1 MSKLILFPNSKAR
14 DYYLYSLHNYYS
26 LDITDYK
33 TLSEFYRM
41 SIDKFF
47 KKYSIQN
54 EVYRLEE
61 STAIINLYEA
71 LIEFTNK
78 NKNSIIA
85 KQNKNYELASHI
97 YNFIEETT
105 FAKIIIGKEDEDLDF
120 LEDIKKIISIYKSN
134 NKSKNLLDE
143 YDIFELF
150 INAINKKEIN
160 DFKEYETIE
169 IYNFESVPL
178 RYSIFLEAIKKNY
191 NINIKTFMPYDID
204 KIFSNYK
211 EFYQGIDNLKNSQIE
226 NFAETLINKNNKEK
240 LNKYKEQIK
249 LIAGFGVKQEI
260 DTVIDEVIKL
270 KNSGV
275 PLSEIALIFADTQK
289 YREKVAE
296 RLKECDIKFNQRR
309 GNFIWRMPL
318 IPVLTSIFFILN
330 REMEID
336 TDALIKLLSSP
347 YLTNI
352 EGVSPYNIRE
362 LLYKEFKLFKKM
374 PLNDFLYK
382 IKSIENNEKYKE
394 ISNSIIN
401 LIELL
406 KKLIF
411 ADTYNKI
418 GSVYIEI
425 LKFLKI
431 DLIFE
436 EDIEDEKNYN
446 SVYIKKDEIFYRDN
460 NSLSVFIET
469 VLKLSASD
477 NSAKISPADFHEAL
491 NLLIRDEYLR
501 NEESKEISLTISN
514 LYEARGL
521 KAKYLFI
528 LGANNDF
535 INRKPDTFFISNK
548 VRESVN
554 NKYKKYVFNTQNL
567 LSDISYAL
575 FLNILSSCYD
585 NTTIYFSFRLKDKDG
600 NLEIP
605 FFYIE
610 DLFTELTGEDFKF
623 ENLKENKFIEF
634 VYRENYIPN
643 GENIHNQKENTM
655 SLFFYKENY
664 KYSNNIVF
672 DKNIKNVVNSVY
684 GKDDISG
691 YTNNENFISILKE
704 DLEKTISVSKI
715 KEIMEC
721 PIKYIYG
728 RLFERDSVDSLIM
741 GIDYMEKGSIYHDIF
756 ENFYKKVKE
765 KFNNDCKLKEA
776 NFETYKTISKEAIE
790 ETLNKI
796 NKIKIYNEIDREVIE
811 EEINNVMD
819 SFIKYE
825 IDLAKNSDYIPNDFE
840 KKINE
845 MEIYS
850 YDNHNIKISGRI
862 DRIDFSYSSEGKI
875 NGIRIVDYKASSYQK
890 ELKKNI
896 STEEIIDAYLQP
908 ILYLKFAI
916 DEYIIKPYK
925 KEEKKI
931 KDNDFNID
939 ELVERCEVAFAVYKE
954 SDIVNK
960 EDYIVFD
967 DKEILLSICGYKDG
981 DYNLNDYFD
990 RVFKNIFEDKLIAV
1004 SGKEQ
1009 CENCINSQ
1017 YCEFAY
1023 NEE

>member
-14 DYYLYSLHNYYS
+14 DYYLYSLYNYYS

-41 SIDKFF
+41 SVDKFF
-47 KKYSIQN
+47 KKYSIENQISS
-54 EVYRLEE
+54 LEE

-71 LIEFTNK
+71 LIQFTNK

-97 YNFIEETT
+97 YSFIEETT
-105 FAKIIIGKEDEDLDF
+105 FAKIIIGENNEDLDF

-134 NKSKNLLDE
+134 NKSKKLFDE

-160 DFKEYETIE
+160 DFKEYEEIE
-169 IYNFESVPL
+169 IYNFESLPL

-191 NINIKTFMPYDID
+191 NINIKIFMPYDID

-211 EFYQGIDNLKNSQIE
+211 EFYQGTSDLKNSKIQD
-226 NFAETLINKNNKEK
+226 FAKTLINKNDKEK

-249 LIAGFGVKQEI
+249 LIASFGIKQEI
-260 DTVIDEVIKL
+260 DTVIDEVVKL
-270 KNSGV
+270 KNSGI
-275 PLSEIALIFADTQK
+275 PLSDIALIFSDTQK
-289 YREKVAE
+289 YREAIAE
-296 RLKECDIKFNQRR
+296 RLKECEIKFNQRR

-318 IPVLTSIFFILN
+318 IPVLTSIFFILS
-330 REMEID
+330 REHEID

-352 EGVSPYNIRE
+352 DGINPYEIRE
-362 LLYKEFKLFKKM
+362 LLYQEFKLFQKM

-382 IKSIENNEKYKE
+382 IENIKEEYKE
-394 ISNSIIN
+394 FSNSIIE

-406 KKLIF
+406 KKLIT
-411 ADTYNKI
+411 ADSYNKI
-418 GSVYIEI
+418 GSAYIEI

-436 EDIEDEKNYN
+436 EDTEDEKNYN
-446 SVYIKKDEIFYRDN
+446 SVYIKKDEIYYRDN
-460 NSLSVFIET
+460 NSLSIFIEI
-469 VLKLSASD
+469 VLKLSVSD
-477 NSAKISPADFHEAL
+477 NSTKISPADFHEAL
-491 NLLIRDEYLR
+491 NLLIKDEYLR
-501 NEESKEISLTISN
+501 NEDNKEISLTISN
-514 LYEARGL
+514 LYDARGL

-548 VRESVN
+548 IREAIN
-554 NKYKKYVFNTQNL
+554 NKYKKYIFNTQNL
-567 LSDISYAL
+567 LSDISNAL

-585 NTTIYFSFRLKDKDG
+585 NTTVYFSFRLKDKDG

-610 DLFTELTGEDFKF
+610 DLFTEITGEDFKF
-623 ENLKENKFIEF
+623 ENLKENKFIQLI
-634 VYRENYIPN
+634 YRENYIPN
-643 GENIHNQKENTM
+643 GDNIHNQKENMM
-655 SLFFYKENY
+655 SLFLYKENY
-664 KYSNNIVF
+664 KYPINISF

-684 GKDDISG
+684 GKDDIIG
-691 YTNNENFISILKE
+691 YSNPENFISILKE
-704 DLEKTISVSKI
+704 DLSNIISVSKI

-721 PIKYIYG
+721 PIKYIYT

-741 GIDYMEKGSIYHDIF
+741 GIDYMEKGSVYHNIF
-756 ENFYKKVKE
+756 EIFYKKVKE
-765 KFNNDCKLKEA
+765 QFNNDCKLKEE
-776 NFETYKTISKEAIE
+776 NFESYKTISKETIE
-790 ETLNKI
+790 ECLNQI
-796 NKIKIYNEIDREVIE
+796 SVIKNDNNIDREVME

-825 IDLAKNSDYIPNDFE
+825 IDLAKNSGYIPSDFE

-850 YDNHNIKISGRI
+850 YNNHKIKISGRI
-862 DRIDFSYSSEGKI
+862 DRIDFSYSSDNKI
-875 NGIRIVDYKASSYQK
+875 NGIRIVDYKASSYKK
-890 ELKKNI
+890 ELKKGI
-896 STEEIIDAYLQP
+896 SIEEIIDAYLQP

-925 KEEKKI
+925 KSKKNN
-931 KDNDFNID
+931 NDFNID
-939 ELVERCEVAFAVYKE
+939 ELVEKCEVVFAVYKE

-960 EDYIVFD
+960 EDYIIFD

-981 DYNLNDYFD
+981 DFNLNNYFD
-990 RVFKNIFEDKLIAV
+990 KVFKNIFEDKLIAI

-1009 CENCINSQ
+1009 CLNCINSQ
-1017 YCEFAY
+1017 YCEFVY

>member
-14 DYYLYSLHNYYS
+14 DYYLYSLYNYYS

-47 KKYSIQN
+47 KKYSIENQIS
-54 EVYRLEE
+54 RLEE

-71 LIEFTNK
+71 LIQFTNK

-97 YNFIEETT
+97 YSFIEEKT
-105 FAKIIIGKEDEDLDF
+105 FAKIIIGENNEDLNF

-160 DFKEYETIE
+160 DFKEYEEIE
-169 IYNFESVPL
+169 IYNFESLPL

-191 NINIKTFMPYDID
+191 NINIKIFMPYEID
-204 KIFSNYK
+204 KFFSNYK
-211 EFYQGIDNLKNSQIE
+211 EFFQGTSDLKNSEIQD
-226 NFAETLINKNNKEK
+226 FAKTLINKNDKEK

-249 LIAGFGVKQEI
+249 LIAGFGIKQEI
-260 DTVIDEVIKL
+260 DTVIDEVVQL
-270 KNSGV
+270 KNSGI
-275 PLSEIALIFADTQK
+275 PLSDIALIFSDTQK
-289 YREKVAE
+289 YREAIAE
-296 RLKECDIKFNQRR
+296 RLKECEIKFNQRR

-318 IPVLTSIFFILN
+318 IPVLTSIFFIIS
-330 REMEID
+330 REHEID

-352 EGVSPYNIRE
+352 DGINPYEIRE
-362 LLYKEFKLFKKM
+362 LLYQEFKLFQKM

-382 IKSIENNEKYKE
+382 IENIKEEYKE
-394 ISNSIIN
+394 FSNSIIE

-406 KKLIF
+406 KKLIS
-411 ADTYNKI
+411 ADSYNKI

-446 SVYIKKDEIFYRDN
+446 SVYIKKDEIYYRDN
-460 NSLSVFIET
+460 NSLSVFIEI
-469 VLKLSASD
+469 VLKLSVSD
-477 NSAKISPADFHEAL
+477 NSTKISPADFHEAL
-491 NLLIRDEYLR
+491 NLLIKDEYLR
-501 NEESKEISLTISN
+501 NEDGKDISLTISN
-514 LYEARGL
+514 LYDARGL
-521 KAKYLFI
+521 RTKYLFI

-548 VRESVN
+548 IRECVN

-567 LSDISYAL
+567 LSDISNAL

-585 NTTIYFSFRLKDKDG
+585 NTTVYFSFRLKDKDG

-610 DLFTELTGEDFKF
+610 DLFTEITGEDFKF
-623 ENLKENKFIEF
+623 ENLKENKFIQLI
-634 VYRENYIPN
+634 YRENYIPN
-643 GENIHNQKENTM
+643 GDNIHNQKENTM
-655 SLFFYKENY
+655 SLFLYKENY
-664 KYSNNIVF
+664 QYPDNIVF
-672 DKNIKNVVNSVY
+672 DKNIKSVVNSVY
-684 GKDDISG
+684 GKDDIIGVS
-691 YTNNENFISILKE
+691 NPENFISILKE
-704 DLEKTISVSKI
+704 DLENIISVSKI

-721 PIKYIYG
+721 PIKYIYT

-741 GIDYMEKGSIYHDIF
+741 GIDYMEKGSVYHNIF
-756 ENFYKKVKE
+756 EIFYKRVKE
-765 KFNNDCKLKEA
+765 QFNNDCKLKEE
-776 NFETYKTISKEAIE
+776 NFESYKTISKETVE
-790 ETLNKI
+790 ECLNQISAVK
-796 NKIKIYNEIDREVIE
+796 NDNNIDREVME

-825 IDLAKNSDYIPNDFE
+825 INLAKKSGYIPSDFE

-850 YDNHNIKISGRI
+850 YNNHKIKISGRI
-862 DRIDFSYSSEGKI
+862 DRIDFSYSSDNKI
-875 NGIRIVDYKASSYQK
+875 NGIRIVDYKASSYKK
-890 ELKKNI
+890 ELKKGI
-896 STEEIIDAYLQP
+896 SIEEIIDAYLQP

-925 KEEKKI
+925 KN
-931 KDNDFNID
+931 NDFNID
-939 ELVERCEVAFAVYKE
+939 ELVEKCEVVFAVYKE

-960 EDYIVFD
+960 EDYIIFD

-981 DYNLNDYFD
+981 DFNLNNYFD
-990 RVFKNIFEDKLIAV
+990 KVFKNIFEDKLIAV

-1009 CENCINSQ
+1009 CSNCINSQ
-1017 YCEFAY
+1017 YCEFVY